1 MRIVVTGAAGFIG
14 SSLAETLVEA
24 GHDVVGV
31 DAFIDYYPRPMKEAN
46 LEGLLKTPGFT
57 FTELDL
63 RTADLDEV
71 VAGADAVIHEAA
83 MAGLMRSWTDLEL
96 YVSCNILATNRL
108 IEAALRARVGRFV
121 LASTSSVY
129 GREAVGDE
137 DRPLEPS
144 SPYGITKL
152 AAEKLVLAHSATSGL
167 PGTIIR
173 YFSIYGPRQ
182 RPDMAYHR
190 FIEAM
195 LDKAPITVFG
205 DGEQSRSNTFIDDA
219 VRGTILAL
227 ERGAVGGIYNIGG
240 GRTITLNEAI
250 ALIAGHLGVE
260 PVIERQPAR
269 PGDQRHTSADI
280 GRARAVLGYAP
291 SVLPSDGLSR
301 QVAWQVARRAAT
313 AGRGT

>member
-14 SSLAETLVEA
+14 STLAEALVAA
-24 GHDVVGV
+24 GHDVIGL

-46 LEGLLKTPGFT
+46 LAGLTSSPGFR
-57 FTELDL
+57 FGELDL
-63 RTADLDEV
+63 RTAELDPWLE
-71 VAGADAVIHEAA
+71 GADAVIHEAA
-83 MAGLMRSWTDLEL
+83 MAGLMRSWTDLDL
-96 YVSCNILATNRL
+96 YASCNILATNRL
-108 IEAALRARVGRFV
+108 IEAAQRARVRRFV

-129 GREAVGDE
+129 GSEAVGDE

-152 AAEKLVLAHSATSGL
+152 AAEKLVLAHAASSGF

-195 LDKAPITVFG
+195 LDHEPITVFG
-205 DGEQSRSNTFIDDA
+205 DGLQSRSNTYIDDA
-219 VRGTILAL
+219 VRGTIQAL
-227 ERGAVGGIYNIGG
+227 ERGESGGIYNIGG

-250 ALIAGHLGVE
+250 ELIAGHLGVE
-260 PVIERQPAR
+260 PIIERAPAR
-269 PGDQRHTSADI
+269 PGDQRHTSAGI
-280 GRARAVLGYAP
+280 GRAKAVLGYDP
-291 SVLPSDGLSR
+291 IVQPPDGLAR
-301 QVAWQVARRAAT
+301 QVAWHVARRGAARAT
-313 AGRGT
+313 S

>member
-1 MRIVVTGAAGFIG
+1 MRVVVTGAAGFIG
-14 SSLAETLVEA
+14 STLSEALVAA
-24 GHDVVGV
+24 GHDVIGL

-46 LEGLLKTPGFT
+46 LAGLAKTRGFR
-57 FTELDL
+57 FQELDL
-63 RTADLDEV
+63 RTADLDPWLE
-71 VAGADAVIHEAA
+71 GADGVIHEAA

-96 YVSCNILATNRL
+96 YASCNILGTNRL
-108 IEAALRARVGRFV
+108 IEAALRNGIGRFV

-129 GREAVGDE
+129 GTEAVGDE
-137 DRPLEPS
+137 DSRLEPS

-152 AAEKLVLAHSATSGL
+152 AAEKLVLAHAASSGL

-195 LDKAPITVFG
+195 FDGQPITVFG
-205 DGEQSRSNTFIDDA
+205 DGEQTRSNTYIDDA
-219 VRGTILAL
+219 VAGTLLAL
-227 ERGAVGGIYNIGG
+227 ERGVVGGLYNIGG
-240 GRTITLNEAI
+240 GRTVSLNDAI
-250 ALIAGHLGVE
+250 GLIAGHLGVE
-260 PVIERQPAR
+260 PRIQREPAR

-291 SVLPSDGLSR
+291 TIEPAEGLRR
-301 QVAWQVARRAAT
+301 QVAWHVARRS
-313 AGRGT
+313 GQ